1 MYFVFSKQVVETIR
15 GVEVDIVN
23 RLEDYD
29 RSLKEN
35 QVLPFVV
42 GSCLIVFNTRRSQ
55 GIGLRKYPKLLQ
67 R

>member
-1 MYFVFSKQVVETIR
+1 VETIR

-35 QVLPFVV
+35 QV
-42 GSCLIVFNTRRSQ
+42 GLICNLS
-55 GIGLRKYPKLLQ
+55 
-67 R
+67 